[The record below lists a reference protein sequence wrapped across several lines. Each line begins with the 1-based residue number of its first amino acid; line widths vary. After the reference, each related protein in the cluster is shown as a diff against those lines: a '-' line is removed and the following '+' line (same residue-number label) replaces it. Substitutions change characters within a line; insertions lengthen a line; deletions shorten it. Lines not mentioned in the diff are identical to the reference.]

1 MNSKDVIAFFGGP
14 TATGKALGIGHSAV
28 CNWGEHVP
36 APRRAHVEMAMKLE
50 QQRRDKEAKKA
61 AKKAEREA
69 RKAEEARPGP
79 AWPASAIG

>member
-1 MNSKDVIAFFGGP
+1 MNSKDVIAFFDGP

-50 QQRRDKEAKKA
+50 QRRRDKEARKA

-69 RKAEEARPGP
+69 KKAAELRERA
-79 AWPASAIG
+79 ATA

>member
-50 QQRRDKEAKKA
+50 QHRRDKEARKA

-69 RKAEEARPGP
+69 RKAEELRP
-79 AWPASAIG
+79 SAKMA